1 MFDLP
6 SKTKKERRIYRR
18 FRKVLLTHGFIRLQ
32 FSVYLK
38 AVDSKEQAKTIKEN
52 IIKRLPPQG
61 NVRILPLSDNQYAK
75 METYNNSTQQKNE
88 LPTPDFIIF

>member
-18 FRKVLLTHGFIRLQ
+18 FRKVLLQYGFVRLQ

-38 AVDSKEQAKTIKEN
+38 AVAGTEQAETIRKN
-52 IIKRLPPQG
+52 IIKKLPPQG
-61 NVRILPLSDNQYAK
+61 NIRILPLSDTQYAK
-75 METYNNSTQQKNE
+75 METYNNSTQQENE
-88 LPTPDFIIF
+88 IPSPDFIVF